1 MGRKRVLAQAATL
14 AFATAV
20 PWAASPAPSVSLAER
35 IKGYV
40 ADEVAGIN
48 AHDPMRATAHEAED
62 TISMESGRPASVG
75 RQAFID
81 GLKMGFKYEPTWRL
95 RLIDEH
101 VDVPRSEDIAV
112 YRSTYWQDSTLSGTP
127 ATQKVNY
134 IALFKKQQDGRWKLA
149 WSVVSNIERPHK
161 LADQ

>member
-1 MGRKRVLAQAATL
+1 MDRRRILAQAAVLTL
-14 AFATAV
+14 ATAV
-20 PWAASPAPSVSLAER
+20 PLAASPASSVSLAER
-35 IKGYV
+35 IRGYV

-48 AHDPMRATAHEAED
+48 AHDPIRATAHEAED
-62 TISMESGRPASVG
+62 TLSMESGRPASVG
-75 RQAFID
+75 RQAYID
-81 GLKMGFKYEPTWRL
+81 GLKLGFKYEPAWRL

-101 VDVPRSEDIAV
+101 VDVPRSQDIAV

-134 IALFKKQQDGRWKLA
+134 IALFKKQQDGAWKIT

-161 LADQ
+161 LADK

>member
-1 MGRKRVLAQAATL
+1 MASKRFLAQAAIFGL
-14 AFATAV
+14 AAAM
-20 PWAASPAPSVSLAER
+20 PWAASAASLPER

-48 AHDPMRATAHEAED
+48 AHDPIRATAHEAED

-101 VDVPRSEDIAV
+101 VDIPRSKDIAV

-134 IALFKKQQDGRWKLA
+134 IALFKRQQDGGWKIT